1 MNEKLQPSTIE
12 SHFRQ
17 KIIDHEKI
25 LTFSKVVTVLLD
37 QYWKDFKDKVE
48 VFFKDTIKNT
58 LTTNKMMI
66 IKLVLC

>member
-1 MNEKLQPSTIE
+1 MNEKLPPSTIE

-25 LTFSKVVTVLLD
+25 LTFSKDVTVLLD
-37 QYWKDFKDKVE
+37 QYWKDVKDKVE
-48 VFFKDTIKNT
+48 VFFKNTIKNT
-58 LTTNKMMI
+58 LTTNKLMI